1 MLDFAITAMCIMYP
15 LNVIIYFY
23 MDGMSDEN
31 EHSFFNMLR
40 KHGIRKD
47 RFMSFFSGIIFK
59 GGMVTML
66 IGFIYLMRLWLW

>member
-1 MLDFAITAMCIMYP
+1 MLDFAITTMCIMYP

-40 KHGIRKD
+40 KLGIRKD
-47 RFMSFFSGIIFK
+47 KFMLFFTKLIFT
-59 GGMVTML
+59 GGFVTML
-66 IGFIYLMRLWLW
+66 IGFIYLMRLFLW